1 MSPRSSV
8 HILHL
13 AHSFFIKPKCSP
25 LVGHYFLQQVPPR
38 FNFSMELLQDESAND
53 NLLKAFTEIGG
64 VQEVVVTHTSS
75 LKRHGDR
82 PNIYS

>member
-1 MSPRSSV
+1 
-8 HILHL
+8 
-13 AHSFFIKPKCSP
+13 
-25 LVGHYFLQQVPPR
+25 
-38 FNFSMELLQDESAND
+38 MELLHDELAKD
-53 NLLKAFTEIGG
+53 NLLKAFTDVGG